1 MSRISDR
8 STAGVRRAGR
18 GGFTLVELMIACTMA
33 AIVFAAIFAAY
44 IFLGRNLTRLMNF
57 QEQEVQARKTIRY
70 FTADVG
76 AAIALSTA
84 SSTSFTLSKPTSGG
98 TTTVTYSYSALNGV
112 LQRIEGGVTQTLLS
126 GVTAITFEYYTEAG
140 SLVSGSP
147 QSVKAV
153 EISFTTADGNATIG
167 TRSTYSLATPRVVL
181 RNKTA
186 LQ

>member
-8 STAGVRRAGR
+8 STGEARR
-18 GGFTLVELMIACTMA
+18 GFTLVELMIACTMA

-44 IFLGRNLTRLMNF
+44 IFIGRNLTRLVNF
-57 QEQEVQARKTIRY
+57 QEQEAQARKTIRY

-84 SSTSFTLSKPTSGG
+84 TSSSFTLSKPTASG
-98 TTTVTYSYSALNGV
+98 TTTVTYTYSAVNGV
-112 LQRIEGGVTQTLLS
+112 LQRVEGAVTQTLLS
-126 GVTAITFEYYTEAG
+126 GVTAFAIEYYTEAG

-153 EISFTTADGNATIG
+153 EISFTTAEGNATIG
-167 TRSTYSLATPRVVL
+167 TRNVYTLVSPRVVL